1 MVTIED
7 ILARILLHLQPLAP
21 PDKVVT
27 ADTDLLG
34 TLGLESITVIN
45 VVLELED
52 EYDISVPLNALVD
65 VRTAGQLARLVH
77 GICEEG

>member
-1 MVTIED
+1 MAKIED
-7 ILARILLHLQPLAP
+7 ILARIFVHLQPLAP
-21 PDKVVT
+21 PGTVL
-27 ADTDLLG
+27 AEDTDLVG
-34 TLGLESITVIN
+34 SLGLESITVIN

-77 GICEEG
+77 SLCEGS